1 MPGYWRKEMA
11 MFSLGIQFG
20 FGIAVAVIAVEIAKY
35 VSQAVYSR
43 YLAHRIKALIKKK
56 FPK

>member
-1 MPGYWRKEMA
+1 MEKD
-11 MFSLGIQFG
+11 MFSLGVQFG

>member
-1 MPGYWRKEMA
+1 
-11 MFSLGIQFG
+11 MFSHGIAFGLGIYIGLAICIAIQF
-20 FGIAVAVIAVEIAKY
+20 IAEVI
-35 VSQAVYSR
+35 YSR

>member
-1 MPGYWRKEMA
+1 MEKD
-11 MFSLGIQFG
+11 MFSLGVQFG
-20 FGIAVAVIAVEIAKY
+20 FGIAVAVIAIEVAKY
-35 VSQAVYSR
+35 VAQAVYSR